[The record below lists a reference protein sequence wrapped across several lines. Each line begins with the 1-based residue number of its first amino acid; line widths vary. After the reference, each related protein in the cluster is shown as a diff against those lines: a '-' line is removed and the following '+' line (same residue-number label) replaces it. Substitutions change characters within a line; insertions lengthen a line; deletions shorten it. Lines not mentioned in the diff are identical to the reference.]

1 MRPNDRAGSNL
12 MRRQELELLAAKIRR
27 NVLDICMQ
35 RGGYAGQGVA
45 LADIAACLYF
55 DELRDDTK
63 GWFHDRFVLSNGH
76 DAIMCYGA
84 LAEHGSYTMEEL
96 RTYNADGTKVD
107 QSPIEG
113 QLGFEI
119 TAGSLGQGPSQA
131 AGIAY
136 GERLKGSD
144 KRVYCLFSDGELQ
157 EGNVWEAAMFAS
169 HHQLSN
175 LVYIIDNN
183 DLGATGSTTD
193 TLGVEPVPE
202 KFEAF
207 GFAAR
212 RINGNNIEEI
222 LNAFDE
228 ARQIHDKPY
237 VLICDTRL
245 FVGIDCLRAVLPMA
259 HYVAAKDADWEA
271 GLTEINAKIT
281 SLTNRL

>member
-1 MRPNDRAGSNL
+1 MNNRENSRTNQ
-12 MRRQELELLAAKIRR
+12 RRIPELELLAAKIRR
-27 NVLDICMQ
+27 NVLEICMQ

-55 DELRDDTK
+55 DELRADDNN
-63 GWFHDRFVLSNGH
+63 WFHDRFVLSNGH

-84 LAEHGSYTMEEL
+84 FAEQGAYTMEEL
-96 RTYNADGTKVD
+96 RTYNADGTVVD

-157 EGNVWEAAMFAS
+157 EGNVWEAAMFAG
-169 HHQLSN
+169 HHKLAN

-183 DLGATGSTTD
+183 DLGATGATATN
-193 TLGVEPVPE
+193 LGVEPVPE

-212 RINGNNIEEI
+212 RINGNSVEEI
-222 LNAFDE
+222 LDAFDE
-228 ARQIHDKPY
+228 AKSIPDKPY
-237 VLICDTRL
+237 AMICDTRL
-245 FVGIDCLRAVLPMA
+245 FVGIDCLQAALPMA
-259 HYVAAKDADWEA
+259 HYVAVKDADWSA
-271 GLTEINAKIT
+271 GLKEINAKIKVL
-281 SLTNRL
+281 SR